1 MNAIGYLRLS
11 MRDQSRYSL
20 EYQESSI
27 NEYCKRNNIELLAVF
42 KDNGQSSY
50 NFDRQ
55 NYIALESFIK
65 KHKGGVNY
73 LIVMDHDR
81 FSRNLPEALMKI
93 KSLENRFKIKVVATN
108 ESPDLDTNDPD
119 VFLNRAFKYLM
130 TNNELLRIRQRTSR
144 GIRTALEGG
153 RFVNRA
159 PYGYYNQKAE
169 GRKGVILVNEEEVL
183 IIRKVF
189 FDFLLG
195 HPITQIHKNVKS
207 LGYPGISRS
216 AIRRL

>member
-50 NFDRQ
+50 NFDRP
-55 NYIALESFIK
+55 NYIALENFIK

-81 FSRNLPEALMKI
+81 FSRNLPEALMK
-93 KSLENRFKIKVVATN
+93 
-108 ESPDLDTNDPD
+108 
-119 VFLNRAFKYLM
+119 
-130 TNNELLRIRQRTSR
+130 
-144 GIRTALEGG
+144 
-153 RFVNRA
+153 
-159 PYGYYNQKAE
+159 
-169 GRKGVILVNEEEVL
+169 
-183 IIRKVF
+183 
-189 FDFLLG
+189 
-195 HPITQIHKNVKS
+195 
-207 LGYPGISRS
+207 
-216 AIRRL
+216 